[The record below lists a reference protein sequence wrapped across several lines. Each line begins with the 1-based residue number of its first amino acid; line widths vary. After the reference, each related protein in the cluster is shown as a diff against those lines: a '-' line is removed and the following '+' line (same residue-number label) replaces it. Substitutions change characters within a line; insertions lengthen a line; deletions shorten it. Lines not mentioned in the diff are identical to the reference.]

1 MEISPIRQL
10 SPEVIGQIAA
20 GEVVERPAA
29 AIKELVENSM
39 DAGATAI
46 TVDIKEGGMTSF
58 RVADN
63 GCGIPPSD
71 IRLAFARHA
80 TSKIRTAADLYGV
93 RSLGFRG
100 EALAS
105 IAAVS
110 KVTCQTRARGQDMG
124 VLVRNEG
131 GDILDI
137 QDAACPEGTT
147 FTVKELFYNAPVRRK
162 FLKKP
167 AAETAAVSELMARL
181 ILSHPAVSFRFMAD
195 GKRVYFSAGDGRLDS
210 AVLSVYGT
218 DTLKLLTKIDGNMNG
233 VALSGFVGV
242 GDAGRGNRAH
252 EHFFLN
258 GRAMKSPLL
267 SSALENACRQRV
279 TIGRFPMCVLHLTMP
294 FENADVNVHP
304 NKWEVRFQDERAVR
318 EAVETIVFEA
328 LEKTNAAPVIP
339 PLYLAPQDAA
349 PAPAPAKIQVTQ
361 PAPPPDDAPNPLK
374 KSDSRLSAFTEDG
387 ALPVFAPPAP
397 KKETA
402 PMIPLSPLAGSAR
415 SVMRDSGGDILPPR
429 GNTPPSKQGDE
440 APTVQASA
448 VQPQTEAKPVQA
460 QAVQNQAPS
469 IPPEPVPAQAVLT
482 MADPEQL
489 QAPAV
494 EAAFP
499 QKPLRILGVA
509 FNTYI
514 VMEYGDLLILSDQHA
529 VHERLLYEQFMRE
542 TAAAPASQSLLIP
555 LIVQLSP
562 AEYACFEENRET
574 LEMAGFDLSPFGDG
588 TVQMRGVPIILGQP
602 QAEGCLLEALDE
614 LAENPSLPPADR
626 TSRVI
631 QMACKHAV
639 KGGERLP
646 EESVKQLIRDVIEQ
660 KVTPTCP
667 HGRPL
672 MVQITRNEL
681 EKRFRRIQN

>member
-1 MEISPIRQL
+1 MPETNRIRQL
-10 SPEVIGQIAA
+10 PPEVIGQIAA

-46 TVDIKEGGMTSF
+46 TVDIKEGGIASF

-63 GCGIPPSD
+63 GSGIAPED

-93 RSLGFRG
+93 QSLGFRG

-110 KVTCQTRARGQDMG
+110 RVFCQTRQKGQDMG
-124 VLVRNEG
+124 VAVKNEG
-131 GDILDI
+131 GDMADI
-137 QDAACPEGTT
+137 QPSACPEGTT
-147 FTVKELFYNAPVRRK
+147 FTVKDLFYNAPVRRK

-181 ILSHPAVSFRFMAD
+181 ILSHPAISFRFMAD
-195 GKRVYFSAGDGRLDS
+195 GKMVYFSAGDGQLDS
-210 AVLSVYGT
+210 AIMSIYGT
-218 DTLKLLTKIDGNMNG
+218 ETLKLMTKIQGNMNG
-233 VALSGFVGV
+233 VMLSGYVGV

-258 GRAMKSPLL
+258 GRAMKSGLL

-304 NKWEVRFQDERAVR
+304 NKWEVRFQDERGVR
-318 EAVETIVFEA
+318 QAVETIVFEA
-328 LEKTNAAPVIP
+328 LEKTNEAPPIP
-339 PLYLAPQDAA
+339 PMFLAPQDA
-349 PAPAPAKIQVTQ
+349 PSAPAPAKITAVEV
-361 PAPPPDDAPNPLK
+361 APPPGDAPEAAK
-374 KSDSRLSAFTEDG
+374 KASPLSAFTEDG
-387 ALPVFAPPAP
+387 ALPAFSPPPP
-397 KKETA
+397 KKQGERERALPPPVLESRRT
-402 PMIPLSPLAGSAR
+402 L
-415 SVMRDSGGDILPPR
+415 RDSAAAVLPPR
-429 GNTPPSKQGDE
+429 ASAKPAFEKAYE
-440 APTVQASA
+440 APA
-448 VQPQTEAKPVQA
+448 
-460 QAVQNQAPS
+460 
-469 IPPEPVPAQAVLT
+469 PAQAALPLT
-482 MADPEQL
+482 EEKIDQTQL
-489 QAPAV
+489 PQV
-494 EAAFP
+494 EKEFS
-499 QKPLRILGVA
+499 QIPLRVLGVA

-514 VMEYGDLLILSDQHA
+514 IMEYGDLLILSDQHA
-529 VHERLLYEQFMRE
+529 VHERLLYEKFMRE
-542 TAAAPASQSLLIP
+542 TAAAPASQALLIP
-555 LIVQLSP
+555 MIVNLSRG
-562 AEYACFEENRET
+562 EYACYEENEEA
-574 LEMAGFDLSPFGDG
+574 LLKAGFDLSPFGEDA
-588 TVQMRGVPIILGQP
+588 VQLRGVPIILGQP
-602 QAEGCLLEALDE
+602 QAERCLIEALDE
-614 LAENPSLPPADR
+614 LMQNPSATPADR

-646 EESVKQLIRDVIEQ
+646 EESVKQLIRDVIDQ

-672 MVQITRNEL
+672 MVQLTKTDL

>member
-1 MEISPIRQL
+1 MEINHIHQL
-10 SPEVIGQIAA
+10 PPEVIGQIAA
-20 GEVVERPAA
+20 GEVVEKPAA

-46 TVDIKEGGMTSF
+46 TVDIREGGIASF

-63 GCGIPPSD
+63 GSGIQPSD

-80 TSKIRTAADLYGV
+80 TSKIRTAEDLYGV
-93 RSLGFRG
+93 QSLGFRG

-110 KVTCQTRARGQDMG
+110 KVTCQTRARGQEMG
-124 VLVRNEG
+124 VMVRNEG
-131 GDILDI
+131 GEIVDI
-137 QDAACPEGTT
+137 QDSACPEGTT

-195 GKRVYFSAGDGRLDS
+195 GKLVYFSAGDGKLDS

-218 DTLKLLTKIDGNMNG
+218 DTLKLLTKIEGTMNG
-233 VALSGFVGV
+233 VSLSGFVGV
-242 GDAGRGNRAH
+242 GDAARGNRAH

-267 SSALENACRQRV
+267 SLAVENACRQRV

-294 FENADVNVHP
+294 YENADVNVHP
-304 NKWEVRFQDERAVR
+304 NKWEVRFQNEAAVR
-318 EAVETIVFEA
+318 QAVETIVYEA
-328 LEKTNAAPVIP
+328 LEKTNEAPPIP
-339 PLYLAPQDAA
+339 PLYLAPQAAA
-349 PAPAPAKIQVTQ
+349 PAPAPAKIQVSEPVKPPEDA
-361 PAPPPDDAPNPLK
+361 PAPLK
-374 KSDSRLSAFTEDG
+374 RPDSRLSAFTEDG
-387 ALPVFAPPAP
+387 ALPTFAPPPPAQERRFAP
-397 KKETA
+397 PPPDERRETV
-402 PMIPLSPLAGSAR
+402 L
-415 SVMRDSGGDILPPR
+415 RDSGASLLPPR
-429 GNTPPSKQGDE
+429 P
-440 APTVQASA
+440 
-448 VQPQTEAKPVQA
+448 QPQPQEAKPM
-460 QAVQNQAPS
+460 
-469 IPPEPVPAQAVLT
+469 PESP
-482 MADPEQL
+482 
-489 QAPAV
+489 
-494 EAAFP
+494 EAAPKETP
-499 QKPLRILGVA
+499 QEAAQMEAALVEEAFQEKPIRVLGVA

-514 VMEYGDLLILSDQHA
+514 IMEYGDLLILSDQHA
-529 VHERLLYEQFMRE
+529 VHERLLYEKFMKE
-542 TAAAPASQSLLIP
+542 TASAPASQAMLVPQI
-555 LIVQLSP
+555 IKLSH
-562 AEYACFEENRET
+562 AEYACYEENQET
-574 LEMAGFDLSPFGDG
+574 LLRAGFDLSPFGDG
-588 TVQMRGVPIILGQP
+588 TVQLRGVPIILGQP
-602 QAEGCLLEALDE
+602 QAEKCLLDDLDE
-614 LAENPSLPPADR
+614 LIANPSATPADR

-672 MVQITRNEL
+672 MVQITRTEL
-681 EKRFRRIQN
+681 EKRFRRIQS

>member
-1 MEISPIRQL
+1 MEQNQNHIRQL
-10 SPEVIGQIAA
+10 PPEVIGQIAA

-39 DAGATAI
+39 DAGATAV
-46 TVDIKEGGMTSF
+46 TVDIKEGGLTSF

-63 GCGIPPSD
+63 GSGIQPSD

-80 TSKIRTAADLYGV
+80 TSKIRTAEDLYGV

-110 KVTCQTRARGQDMG
+110 KVTCQTRAKGQEMG
-124 VLVRNEG
+124 VMVRNEG

-167 AAETAAVSELMARL
+167 ATETAAVSELMARM
-181 ILSHPAVSFRFMAD
+181 ILSHPNISFRFMAD
-195 GKRVYFSAGDGRLDS
+195 GKLVYFSAGDGRLDS
-210 AVLSVYGT
+210 AIMSVYGT

-233 VALSGFVGV
+233 VMLSGYVGV
-242 GDAGRGNRAH
+242 GDAGRGNRSH
-252 EHFFLN
+252 EHFYLN

-267 SSALENACRQRV
+267 STALENACRQRV

-304 NKWEVRFQDERAVR
+304 NKWEVRFQDERGVR
-318 EAVETIVFEA
+318 EAVETIVFET
-328 LEKTNAAPVIP
+328 LEKTNEAPPIP
-339 PLYLAPQDAA
+339 PMFVQPDKVS
-349 PAPAPAKIQVTQ
+349 PAPAKIQVSE
-361 PAPPPDDAPNPLK
+361 PVPPPEDAPVMK
-374 KSDSRLSAFTEDG
+374 QVRDSRLSAFTEDG
-387 ALPVFAPPAP
+387 ALPSFSPA
-397 KKETA
+397 
-402 PMIPLSPLAGSAR
+402 
-415 SVMRDSGGDILPPR
+415 LPPR
-429 GNTPPSKQGDE
+429 EREPLPLRPIERPAPYSLHESAGSVLPPRR
-440 APTVQASA
+440 
-448 VQPQTEAKPVQA
+448 
-460 QAVQNQAPS
+460 
-469 IPPEPVPAQAVLT
+469 PEPI
-482 MADPEQL
+482 PEQKPIPL
-489 QAPAV
+489 PKEPEAEQMEQPMV
-494 EAAFP
+494 EQQFR
-499 QKPLRILGVA
+499 QKPIRVLGVA

-514 VMEYGDLLILSDQHA
+514 IMEYGDLLILSDQHA
-529 VHERLLYEQFMRE
+529 VHERLLYEKFMKE
-542 TAAAPASQSLLIP
+542 TAAAPASQAMLIP
-555 LIVQLSP
+555 QVINLSP
-562 AEYACFEENRET
+562 QEYACFEENQET
-574 LEMAGFDLSPFGDG
+574 LMKAGFDLSPFGD
-588 TVQMRGVPIILGQP
+588 TSVQLRGVPIILGQP
-602 QAEGCLLEALDE
+602 QAETCLREALDE
-614 LAENPSLPPADR
+614 LMDNPSATPADR

-646 EESVKQLIRDVIEQ
+646 EDSVVQLIRDVIDQ

-672 MVQITRNEL
+672 MVQLTHAEL
-681 EKRFRRIQN
+681 DKRFRRIQS

>member
-1 MEISPIRQL
+1 MEIQHIRQL
-10 SPEVIGQIAA
+10 PPEVIGQIAA

-46 TVDIKEGGMTSF
+46 TVDIKEGGLASF

-63 GCGIPPSD
+63 GSGIQPSD

-80 TSKIRTAADLYGV
+80 TSKIRTAEDLYGV

-110 KVTCQTRARGQDMG
+110 KLTCQTRARGQDMG

-131 GDILDI
+131 GDILSI

-167 AAETAAVSELMARL
+167 ASETAAVSELMARL

-195 GKRVYFSAGDGRLDS
+195 GKLVYFSAGDGNLDS
-210 AVLSVYGT
+210 AVMSVYGT
-218 DTLKLLTKIDGNMNG
+218 DTLKLLTKIGGTMNG
-233 VALSGFVGV
+233 VMISGFVGV
-242 GDAGRGNRAH
+242 GDAARGNRSH

-267 SSALENACRQRV
+267 SSAVENACRQRV

-294 FENADVNVHP
+294 FESADVNVHP
-304 NKWEVRFQDERAVR
+304 NKWEVRFQNEKAVR

-328 LEKTNAAPVIP
+328 LAKTDDAPPIP
-339 PLYLAPQDAA
+339 PLYLKPQDAA
-349 PAPAPAKIQVTQ
+349 PAPAPAIIQVTE
-361 PAPPPDDAPNPLK
+361 PAPPPQDAPAPLK
-374 KSDSRLSAFTEDG
+374 NPDNRLSAFTEDG
-387 ALPVFAPPAP
+387 ALPAFAPPAP

-402 PMIPLSPLAGSAR
+402 SLPPSPAPAR
-415 SVMRDSGGDILPPR
+415 PAVLRDSGASLLPPR
-429 GNTPPSKQGDE
+429 VSVP
-440 APTVQASA
+440 
-448 VQPQTEAKPVQA
+448 
-460 QAVQNQAPS
+460 
-469 IPPEPVPAQAVLT
+469 IPKREEPAPEPA
-482 MADPEQL
+482 QL

-494 EAAFP
+494 EAAFRET
-499 QKPLRILGVA
+499 PLRVLGVA
-509 FNTYI
+509 FDTYI

-542 TAAAPASQSLLIP
+542 TAAAPASQALLIP
-555 LIVQLSP
+555 LIVTLSP
-562 AEYACFEENRET
+562 AEYACFEENRDT
-574 LEMAGFDLSPFGDG
+574 LEKAGFDLAPFGDG
-588 TVQMRGVPIILGQP
+588 TVQLRGVPIVLGQP
-602 QAEGCLLEALDE
+602 QAESCLLEALDE
-614 LAENPSLPPADR
+614 LTENPSLPPADR
-626 TSRVI
+626 TGRVI

>member
-1 MEISPIRQL
+1 MEINHIHQL
-10 SPEVIGQIAA
+10 PPEVIGQIAA
-20 GEVVERPAA
+20 GEVVEKPAA

-46 TVDIKEGGMTSF
+46 TVDIREGGIASF

-63 GCGIPPSD
+63 GSGIQPSD

-80 TSKIRTAADLYGV
+80 TSKIRTAEDLYGV
-93 RSLGFRG
+93 QSLGFRG

-110 KVTCQTRARGQDMG
+110 KVTCQTRARGQEMG
-124 VLVRNEG
+124 VMVRNEG
-131 GDILDI
+131 GEIVDI
-137 QDAACPEGTT
+137 QDSACTEGTT

-195 GKRVYFSAGDGRLDS
+195 GKLVYFSAGDGKLDS

-218 DTLKLLTKIDGNMNG
+218 DTLKLLTKIEGTMNG
-233 VALSGFVGV
+233 VSLSGFVGV
-242 GDAGRGNRAH
+242 GDAARGNRAH

-267 SSALENACRQRV
+267 SLAVENACRQRV

-294 FENADVNVHP
+294 YENADVNVHP
-304 NKWEVRFQDERAVR
+304 NKWEVRFQNEAAVR
-318 EAVETIVFEA
+318 QAVETIVYEA
-328 LEKTNAAPVIP
+328 LEKTNEAPPIP
-339 PLYLAPQDAA
+339 PLYLAPQAAA
-349 PAPAPAKIQVTQ
+349 PAPAPAKIQVSEPVKPPEDA
-361 PAPPPDDAPNPLK
+361 PAPLK
-374 KSDSRLSAFTEDG
+374 RPDSRLSAFTEDG
-387 ALPVFAPPAP
+387 ALPTFAPPPPAQERRFAP
-397 KKETA
+397 PPPDERRETV
-402 PMIPLSPLAGSAR
+402 L
-415 SVMRDSGGDILPPR
+415 RDSGASLLPPR
-429 GNTPPSKQGDE
+429 P
-440 APTVQASA
+440 
-448 VQPQTEAKPVQA
+448 QPQPQEAKPM
-460 QAVQNQAPS
+460 
-469 IPPEPVPAQAVLT
+469 PESP
-482 MADPEQL
+482 
-489 QAPAV
+489 
-494 EAAFP
+494 EAAPKETP
-499 QKPLRILGVA
+499 QEAAQMEAALVEEAFQEKPIRVLGVA

-514 VMEYGDLLILSDQHA
+514 IMEYGDLLILSDQHA
-529 VHERLLYEQFMRE
+529 VHERLLYEKFMKE
-542 TAAAPASQSLLIP
+542 TASAPASQAMLVP
-555 LIVQLSP
+555 QIVKLSH
-562 AEYACFEENRET
+562 AEYACYEENQET
-574 LEMAGFDLSPFGDG
+574 LLRAGFDLSPFGDG
-588 TVQMRGVPIILGQP
+588 TVQLRGVPIILGQP
-602 QAEGCLLEALDE
+602 QAEKCLLDALDE
-614 LAENPSLPPADR
+614 LIANPSATPADR

-672 MVQITRNEL
+672 MVQITRTEL
-681 EKRFRRIQN
+681 EKRFRRIQS

>member
-1 MEISPIRQL
+1 MEQNQNHIRQL
-10 SPEVIGQIAA
+10 PPEVIGQIAA

-39 DAGATAI
+39 DAGATAV
-46 TVDIKEGGMTSF
+46 TVDIKEGGLASF

-63 GCGIPPSD
+63 GSGIQPSD

-80 TSKIRTAADLYGV
+80 TSKIRTAEDLYGV

-110 KVTCQTRARGQDMG
+110 KVTCQTRAKGQEMG
-124 VLVRNEG
+124 VMVRNEG

-167 AAETAAVSELMARL
+167 ATETAAVSELMARM
-181 ILSHPAVSFRFMAD
+181 ILSHPNISFRFMAD
-195 GKRVYFSAGDGRLDS
+195 GKLVYFSAGDGRLDS
-210 AVLSVYGT
+210 AIMSVYGT

-233 VALSGFVGV
+233 VMLSGYVGV
-242 GDAGRGNRAH
+242 GDAGRGNRSH
-252 EHFFLN
+252 EHFYLN

-267 SSALENACRQRV
+267 STALENACRQRV

-304 NKWEVRFQDERAVR
+304 NKWEVRFQDERGVR
-318 EAVETIVFEA
+318 EAVETIVFET
-328 LEKTNAAPVIP
+328 LEKTNEAPPIP
-339 PLYLAPQDAA
+339 PMFVQPDKVS
-349 PAPAPAKIQVTQ
+349 PAPAKIQVSE
-361 PAPPPDDAPNPLK
+361 PVPPPEDAPVMK
-374 KSDSRLSAFTEDG
+374 QVRDSRLSAFTEDG
-387 ALPVFAPPAP
+387 ALPSFSPA
-397 KKETA
+397 
-402 PMIPLSPLAGSAR
+402 
-415 SVMRDSGGDILPPR
+415 LPPR
-429 GNTPPSKQGDE
+429 EREPLPLRPIERPAPYSLHESAGSVLPPRR
-440 APTVQASA
+440 
-448 VQPQTEAKPVQA
+448 
-460 QAVQNQAPS
+460 
-469 IPPEPVPAQAVLT
+469 PEPI
-482 MADPEQL
+482 PEQKPIPL
-489 QAPAV
+489 PKEPEAEQMEQPMV
-494 EAAFP
+494 EQQFR
-499 QKPLRILGVA
+499 QKPIRVLGVA

-514 VMEYGDLLILSDQHA
+514 IMEYGDLLILSDQHA
-529 VHERLLYEQFMRE
+529 VHERLLYEKFMKE
-542 TAAAPASQSLLIP
+542 TAAAPASQAMLIP
-555 LIVQLSP
+555 QVINLSP
-562 AEYACFEENRET
+562 QEYACFEENQET
-574 LEMAGFDLSPFGDG
+574 LMKAGFDLSPFGD
-588 TVQMRGVPIILGQP
+588 TSVQLRGVPIILGQP
-602 QAEGCLLEALDE
+602 QAETCLREALDE
-614 LAENPSLPPADR
+614 LMDNPSATPADR

-646 EESVKQLIRDVIEQ
+646 EDSVVQLIRDVIDQ

-672 MVQITRNEL
+672 MVQLTHAEL
-681 EKRFRRIQN
+681 DKRFRRIQS

>member
-1 MEISPIRQL
+1 MEVQHIRQL
-10 SPEVIGQIAA
+10 PPEVIGQIAA

-46 TVDIKEGGMTSF
+46 TVDIKEGGLASF

-63 GCGIPPSD
+63 GSGIQPSD

-80 TSKIRTAADLYGV
+80 TSKIRTAEDLYGV

-110 KVTCQTRARGQDMG
+110 KLTCQTRARGQEMG

-195 GKRVYFSAGDGRLDS
+195 GKLVYFSAGDGNLES
-210 AVLSVYGT
+210 AVMSVYGT
-218 DTLKLLTKIDGNMNG
+218 DTLKLLTRIDGSMNG
-233 VALSGFVGV
+233 VMLSGFVGV
-242 GDAGRGNRAH
+242 GDAGRGNRSH

-258 GRAMKSPLL
+258 GRAMKSPIL
-267 SSALENACRQRV
+267 SSAVENACRQRV
-279 TIGRFPMCVLHLTMP
+279 TIGRFPLCVLHLTMP

-304 NKWEVRFQDERAVR
+304 NKWEVRFQDERGVR
-318 EAVETIVFEA
+318 AAVETIIFEA
-328 LEKTNAAPVIP
+328 LEKTNAAPPIP
-339 PLYLAPQDAA
+339 PMYLPPENAA
-349 PAPAPAKIQVTQ
+349 PAPAPAKILVTQ
-361 PAPPPDDAPNPLK
+361 PVTPPEDAPAPLK
-374 KSDSRLSAFTEDG
+374 KPDNRLSAFTEDG
-387 ALPVFAPPAP
+387 ALPTFAPPAP
-397 KKETA
+397 KKEAA
-402 PMIPLSPLAGSAR
+402 PLMPPPAAPVRPAAL
-415 SVMRDSGGDILPPR
+415 RDSGVALLPPR
-429 GNTPPSKQGDE
+429 PVMEKPLE
-440 APTVQASA
+440 MPTL
-448 VQPQTEAKPVQA
+448 
-460 QAVQNQAPS
+460 
-469 IPPEPVPAQAVLT
+469 IPEP
-482 MADPEQL
+482 EQV

-494 EAAFP
+494 EAAFQ
-499 QKPLRILGVA
+499 QKPIRVLGVA

-514 VMEYGDLLILSDQHA
+514 IMEYGDLLILSDQHA

-542 TAAAPASQSLLIP
+542 TAAAPASQALLIP
-555 LIVQLSP
+555 LIVSLSP
-562 AEYACFEENRET
+562 AEYACYEENKAT
-574 LEMAGFDLSPFGDG
+574 LEKAGFDLAPFGDG
-588 TVQMRGVPIILGQP
+588 TVQLRGVPIVLGQP
-602 QAEGCLLEALDE
+602 QAESCLLEALDE
-614 LAENPSLPPADR
+614 LTENPSLPPADR

>member
-1 MEISPIRQL
+1 MEQNQNHIRQL
-10 SPEVIGQIAA
+10 PPEVIGQIAA

-39 DAGATAI
+39 DAGATAV
-46 TVDIKEGGMTSF
+46 TVDIKEGGLTSF

-63 GCGIPPSD
+63 GSGIQPSD

-80 TSKIRTAADLYGV
+80 TSKIRTAEDLYGV

-110 KVTCQTRARGQDMG
+110 KVTCQTRARGQEMG
-124 VLVRNEG
+124 VMVRNEG

-167 AAETAAVSELMARL
+167 ATETAAVSELMARM
-181 ILSHPAVSFRFMAD
+181 ILSHPNISFRFMAD
-195 GKRVYFSAGDGRLDS
+195 GKLVYFSAGDGRLDS
-210 AVLSVYGT
+210 AIMSVYGT

-233 VALSGFVGV
+233 VMLSGYVGV
-242 GDAGRGNRAH
+242 GDAGRGNRSH
-252 EHFFLN
+252 EHFYLN

-267 SSALENACRQRV
+267 SLALENACRQRV

-304 NKWEVRFQDERAVR
+304 NKWEVRFQDERGVR
-318 EAVETIVFEA
+318 EAVETIVFET
-328 LEKTNAAPVIP
+328 LEKTNEAPPIP
-339 PLYLAPQDAA
+339 PMYVQPEKTG
-349 PAPAPAKIQVTQ
+349 PAPAKIQVSE
-361 PAPPPDDAPNPLK
+361 PAPPPEDAPVIRQAK
-374 KSDSRLSAFTEDG
+374 DSRLSAFTEDG
-387 ALPVFAPPAP
+387 ALPSFSPAPPP
-397 KKETA
+397 RERE
-402 PMIPLSPLAGSAR
+402 P
-415 SVMRDSGGDILPPR
+415 LPPR
-429 GNTPPSKQGDE
+429 LIERPAASSLHDSAGSVLPPRK
-440 APTVQASA
+440 
-448 VQPQTEAKPVQA
+448 
-460 QAVQNQAPS
+460 
-469 IPPEPVPAQAVLT
+469 PEPK
-482 MADPEQL
+482 PEQKPKP
-489 QAPAV
+489 APQEPEIQQMEQPLV
-494 EAAFP
+494 EQQFQ
-499 QKPLRILGVA
+499 QKPLRVLGVA

-514 VMEYGDLLILSDQHA
+514 IMEYGDLLILSDQHA
-529 VHERLLYEQFMRE
+529 VHERLLYEKFMKE
-542 TAAAPASQSLLIP
+542 TAAAPASQAMLIP
-555 LIVQLSP
+555 QVINLSP
-562 AEYACFEENRET
+562 QEYACFEENQET
-574 LEMAGFDLSPFGDG
+574 LMRAGFDLSPFGD
-588 TVQMRGVPIILGQP
+588 TSVQLRGVPIILGQP
-602 QAEGCLLEALDE
+602 QAETCLREALDE
-614 LAENPSLPPADR
+614 LMDNPSATPADR

-646 EESVKQLIRDVIEQ
+646 EDSVIQLIRDVIDQ

-672 MVQITRNEL
+672 MVQLTRAEL
-681 EKRFRRIQN
+681 DKRFRRIQS

>member
-1 MEISPIRQL
+1 MENKPIRQL
-10 SPEVIGQIAA
+10 PPEVIGQIAA
-20 GEVVERPAA
+20 GEVVEKPAA

-46 TVDIKEGGMTSF
+46 TVDIREGGLASF

-63 GCGIPPSD
+63 GSGIQPSD

-80 TSKIRTAADLYGV
+80 TSKIRTAEDLYGV
-93 RSLGFRG
+93 QSLGFRG

-110 KVTCQTRARGQDMG
+110 KVTCQTRARGQEMG

-137 QDAACPEGTT
+137 QESACPEGTA
-147 FTVKELFYNAPVRRK
+147 FTVKELFFNAPVRRK

-167 AAETAAVSELMARL
+167 AVETAAVSELMARL

-195 GKRVYFSAGDGRLDS
+195 GKLVYFSAGDGRADS
-210 AVLSVYGT
+210 ALMSVYGA
-218 DTLKLLTKIDGNMNG
+218 DTLKLMTKVEGTMLGIS
-233 VALSGFVGV
+233 LSGFVGV

-279 TIGRFPMCVLHLTMP
+279 TIGRFPMCALYLTMP
-294 FENADVNVHP
+294 YESADVNVHP

-318 EAVETIVFEA
+318 QAVETIVFEA
-328 LEKTNAAPVIP
+328 LEKTNQAPPIP
-339 PLYLAPQDAA
+339 PMYLAPQDAP
-349 PAPAPAKIQVTQ
+349 PAPAPANIQVTSPGPV
-361 PAPPPDDAPNPLK
+361 PAPEAAAAPAA
-374 KSDSRLSAFTEDG
+374 SRLSAFTEDG
-387 ALPVFAPPAP
+387 ALPAFSPAPPIREQAP
-397 KKETA
+397 VV
-402 PMIPLSPLAGSAR
+402 IPPPQRPAGSL
-415 SVMRDSGGDILPPR
+415 RDSAASLLPPR
-429 GNTPPSKQGDE
+429 PVLQAEIPPTARADADMKRQADAAP
-440 APTVQASA
+440 APTLLTDQAEIA
-448 VQPQTEAKPVQA
+448 QT
-460 QAVQNQAPS
+460 QAPLVEQTFRQ
-469 IPPEPVPAQAVLT
+469 IPL
-482 MADPEQL
+482 
-489 QAPAV
+489 
-494 EAAFP
+494 
-499 QKPLRILGVA
+499 KILGVA
-509 FNTYI
+509 FHTYI

-529 VHERLLYEQFMRE
+529 VHERLLYEKFMRE
-542 TAAAPASQSLLIP
+542 TASAPASQALLVP
-555 LIVQLSP
+555 LAVHLSP
-562 AEYACFEENRET
+562 GEYACFEENEDV
-574 LEMAGFDLSPFGDG
+574 LQKAGFDLSPFGDN
-588 TVQMRGVPIILGQP
+588 TVQLRGVPIVLGQP
-602 QAEGCLLEALDE
+602 QAERCLLEALDE
-614 LAENPSLPPADR
+614 LLADPSSAPADR

-646 EESVKQLIRDVIEQ
+646 EESVIQLIRDIIEQ

-672 MVQITRNEL
+672 MVQMTRTEL
-681 EKRFRRIQN
+681 DKRFRRIQN

>member
-1 MEISPIRQL
+1 MEPRRIQQL
-10 SPEVIGQIAA
+10 PPEVIGQIAA

-39 DAGATAI
+39 DAGATAV
-46 TVDIKEGGMTSF
+46 TVDIREGGLASF
-58 RVADN
+58 RVTDN
-63 GCGIPPSD
+63 GCGIPPRD

-80 TSKIRTAADLYGV
+80 TSKIRTAEDLYGV

-105 IAAVS
+105 IAAVG

-124 VLVRNEG
+124 VLLRNEG
-131 GDILDI
+131 GEILSI
-137 QDAACPEGTT
+137 QDSACPEGTT
-147 FTVKELFYNAPVRRK
+147 FTVKELFFNAPVRRK

-181 ILSHPAVSFRFMAD
+181 ILSHPAVSFRFVAD
-195 GKRVYFSAGDGRLDS
+195 GRLIFFSAGDGKLGS
-210 AVLSVYGT
+210 AVMSVYGV
-218 DTLKLLTKIDGNMNG
+218 DTLKLLTPIEGNMNG
-233 VALSGFVGV
+233 VVLSGFVGV
-242 GDAGRGNRAH
+242 GDAARGNRAH
-252 EHFFLN
+252 ELFFLN

-267 SSALENACRQRV
+267 CAAVETACRQRV
-279 TIGRFPMCVLHLTMP
+279 TIGRFPLGVLHLTMP

-304 NKWEVRFQDERAVR
+304 NKWEVRFQDERGVR

-328 LEKTNAAPVIP
+328 LQKTDAAPPIP
-339 PLYLAPQDAA
+339 PMYLPPENGT

-361 PAPPPDDAPNPLK
+361 PTPPPEDAPANLK
-374 KSDSRLSAFTEDG
+374 KPDSRLSAFTEDG

-397 KKETA
+397 KKETG
-402 PMIPLSPLAGSAR
+402 PLMPPPVPAR
-415 SVMRDSGGDILPPR
+415 PAVMRDSGAFLLPPR
-429 GNTPPSKQGDE
+429 MDTQAHKQQGNALNQADAVKQQAETTPTQAEKT
-440 APTVQASA
+440 PTVPSQPAAPMAEPEQMQAS
-448 VQPQTEAKPVQA
+448 
-460 QAVQNQAPS
+460 
-469 IPPEPVPAQAVLT
+469 
-482 MADPEQL
+482 
-489 QAPAV
+489 AV
-494 EAAFP
+494 EAAFR
-499 QKPLRILGVA
+499 QTPLRVLGVA

-529 VHERLLYEQFMRE
+529 VHERLLYEKFMRE
-542 TAAAPASQSLLIP
+542 TASAPASQAMLIP
-555 LIVQLSP
+555 LVVKLSP
-562 AEYACFEENRET
+562 GEYACFEENREA
-574 LEMAGFDLSPFGDG
+574 LENAGFDLAPFGDG
-588 TVQMRGVPIILGQP
+588 TVQMRGVPIVLGQP
-602 QAEGCLLEALDE
+602 QAESCLKDALDE
-614 LAENPSLPPADR
+614 LMDNPSASPADR